1 LPSSFARLTASTKAK
16 TTLAAAATADA
27 MDIASKKRTVCQR
40 NKGMILA
47 KQAMSK
53 LDKKSRADTLYNV
66 AKTSTAPPLAIFA

>member
-1 LPSSFARLTASTKAK
+1 LQSSFARLTASTKAK
-16 TTLAAAATADA
+16 TTLATAATADA

-40 NKGMILA
+40 NKSLA